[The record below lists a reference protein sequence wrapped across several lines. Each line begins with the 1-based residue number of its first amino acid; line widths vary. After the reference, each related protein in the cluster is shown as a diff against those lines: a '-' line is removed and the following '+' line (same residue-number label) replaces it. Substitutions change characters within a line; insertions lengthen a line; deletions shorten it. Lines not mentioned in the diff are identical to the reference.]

1 VSTDIRSGIGGW
13 QGRAIVAGDRLPLC
27 RMQARER
34 GEVCLEDFAISR
46 RDRIRVIMGPQDD
59 HFSKREIAAFLD
71 CEYTVGPS
79 ANRMGVRL
87 TGHNLQHKR
96 GFDIVSDSIAPGSI
110 QIPGDGR
117 PLVLLADRQTTGGYP
132 KIATVISAD
141 LPSLARLPIG
151 AKVAFEA
158 VTVEAAQAARRAH
171 VAELEA
177 MRSRIVPLRRSPADV
192 ALALHECNL
201 VSGFVDAAV

>member
-1 VSTDIRSGIGGW
+1 
-13 QGRAIVAGDRLPLC
+13 
-27 RMQARER
+27 
-34 GEVCLEDFAISR
+34 
-46 RDRIRVIMGPQDD
+46 
-59 HFSKREIAAFLD
+59 
-71 CEYTVGPS
+71 
-79 ANRMGVRL
+79 
-87 TGHNLQHKR
+87 
-96 GFDIVSDSIAPGSI
+96 
-110 QIPGDGR
+110 
-117 PLVLLADRQTTGGYP
+117 
-132 KIATVISAD
+132 
-141 LPSLARLPIG
+141 LPIG